1 MSKIAKVVIGVIV
14 LILIIG
20 IAWFMNNDQAPKEII
35 KIGVL
40 APLSGPSSVIGEKIR
55 KGVNDAVSEINKDS
69 KIIDVIFED
78 NKNEGP
84 AAISGAKKLLEMDKV
99 DILFTSMS
107 GPSLAVV
114 GIAKEK
120 NIPLI
125 ATVVYADVTPQYK
138 NALQFYISAKS
149 EANALYNFSKKVSL
163 GKMGLLYL
171 VNDYGVAIKNSIESS
186 MNASSSIVSEGYA
199 MSDITFKTPILKLIS
214 NKVDT
219 IYAITFPQ
227 TAATIIKEIREL
239 GFKGKIITNA
249 PIYLNG
255 LIGTSDYYNNT
266 YTSSPTSY
274 AVSSKIDSFEKKF
287 GSKYP
292 AGNAYIPYDILKI
305 IGNEIKNGVSVDNL
319 VDSISTK
326 GSIETS
332 ANGKITIDKETR
344 IAEFPLEIVL
354 IKNGV
359 IESVK

>member
-1 MSKIAKVVIGVIV
+1 MKKYIWIGGIV
-14 LILIIG
+14 LILII
-20 IAWFMNNDQAPKEII
+20 IITWSLNNNQMPKEVI

-40 APLSGPSSVIGEKIR
+40 APLSGPSSIIGEKIQ
-55 KGVNDAVSEINKDS
+55 KGINDALLEINKDG

-78 NKNEGP
+78 NKNEAP

-99 DILFTSMS
+99 DLLFTSMS
-107 GPSLAVV
+107 GPSLAILT
-114 GIAKEK
+114 IAKEK
-120 NIPLI
+120 NVPLI

-149 EANALYNFSKKVSL
+149 EAAALYNFSKKESL

-171 VNDYGVAIKNSIESS
+171 VNDYGIAIKNSIESS
-186 MNASSSIVSEGYA
+186 INASSSIVSEGYA
-199 MSDITFKTPILKLIS
+199 ISDITFKTPILKLIS
-214 NKVDT
+214 NKIDT

-255 LIGTSDYYNNT
+255 LVGTSDYYNNT
-266 YTSSPTSY
+266 YTSAPTSY
-274 AVSSKIDSFEKKF
+274 AVNSKTDSFKEKF

-305 IGNEIKNGVSVDNL
+305 IGREIKDGVSVDNL
-319 VDSISTK
+319 VDSISRK
-326 GSIETS
+326 GDIETS
-332 ANGKITIDKETR
+332 ANGTIIMNKETR

-354 IKNGV
+354 INNNMV
-359 IESVK
+359 EAVK